1 MKDYRLGWLPYGAA
15 MMLLLSLSTG
25 VRAADYP
32 EVMRLMSPD
41 FEDQGQIPRAL
52 TCQGEDI
59 SPALEIQGIPE
70 GTRSL
75 VLTVDDPDAPVGNWV
90 HWVVYDIVPKDRI
103 LRGEIPGIQGMN
115 DFRKTDYGGPCP
127 PSGTHHYIFTVYA
140 LDEVLALKPGLEKS
154 DVLKAMDGHI
164 VTTAR
169 LVGVYARE

>member
-1 MKDYRLGWLPYGAA
+1 MKNDRLRWLTYGAA
-15 MMLLLSLSTG
+15 MMLLPGLSAG
-25 VRAADYP
+25 VQAADYSQ
-32 EVMRLMSPD
+32 VMRLTSPD

-52 TCQGEDI
+52 TCQGDDI
-59 SPALEIQGIPE
+59 SPALEIQGIPD

-140 LDEVLALKPGLEKS
+140 LDEVLALKPGLEKAE
-154 DVLKAMDGHI
+154 VLKAMDGH
-164 VTTAR
+164 VVARAR
-169 LVGVYARE
+169 LVGMYTRQ